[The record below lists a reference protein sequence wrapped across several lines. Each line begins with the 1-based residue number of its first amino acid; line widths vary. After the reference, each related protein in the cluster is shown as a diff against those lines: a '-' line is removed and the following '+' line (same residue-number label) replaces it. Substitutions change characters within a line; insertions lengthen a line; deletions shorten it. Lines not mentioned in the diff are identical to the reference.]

1 MMIRASHSIPHN
13 NNNKQMMIMLLTE
26 NLTRFQES
34 KHRSRTCLVS
44 WVGVQV
50 SSLCKKFWALEHL
63 PSDSLD
69 KETRYNCR
77 NILIRRRVKRTGK
90 YFIWFIVQNYLIKLL
105 YKSTIEFTFSSI
117 RSYKVLAIQYILL
130 QKIVDIEIYL
140 QNRGASASKSFWVL
154 KD

>member
-1 MMIRASHSIPHN
+1 
-13 NNNKQMMIMLLTE
+13 MLLTE
-26 NLTRFQES
+26 NLSTFQES

-44 WVGVQV
+44 W
-50 SSLCKKFWALEHL
+50 SPSIISLQEILSIRAFAIRLSGQRNKIQLQKHSHQETDKKNW
-63 PSDSLD
+63 
-69 KETRYNCR
+69 
-77 NILIRRRVKRTGK
+77 K